1 MRLFQALLMTTA
13 LICGTAATAM
23 GHGVPMYVQ
32 ADAQNALSSTGL
44 VFYDA
49 SQSKLSPSPA
59 ASPTILRGT
68 AAFHPVYGDGIP
80 AGTILNADIS
90 GSNVHPAALMYWD
103 GTSVLPSPVTINL
116 SRTGVNV
123 NVSPTDTHVTG
134 GALGAYDG
142 SPTGH
147 SSFTV
152 ALPLSAPVGL
162 YAIGFEVIGGTGFE
176 QYTRSNAFWGV
187 LNYGIPEANV
197 PAGLAA
203 LTSAV
208 PEPSS
213 IALSAIGGVLCLGA
227 TLRRRFRKS

>member
-1 MRLFQALLMTTA
+1 MRLFYALLMTITLLCGAVSTA
-13 LICGTAATAM
+13 L

-32 ADAQNALSSTGL
+32 ANDLGALSSTGL

-49 SQSKLSPSPA
+49 AQSKLSPSPA
-59 ASPTILRGT
+59 GSPTILKGN
-68 AAFHPVYGDGIP
+68 AAFHPVFGDGIP
-80 AGTILNADIS
+80 AGTILNADAS
-90 GSNVHPAALMYWD
+90 GSAIHPAALLYWD
-103 GTSVLPSPVTINL
+103 GTSVLESPVTINL
-116 SRTGVNV
+116 TRTGVNV
-123 NVSPTDTHVTG
+123 DVTPSSTFVTG

-142 SPTGH
+142 TEAGH

-162 YAIGFEVIGGTGFE
+162 YAIGFQVTGGAGFE
-176 QYTRSNAFWGV
+176 QFTRSSTFWGV
-187 LNYGIPEANV
+187 MNYGIPEANV

-213 IALSAIGGVLCLGA
+213 IALCAIGGVICA
-227 TLRRRFRKS
+227 VSAVRRSFLRS

>member
-1 MRLFQALLMTTA
+1 MRLVLVLLMMTTT
-13 LICGTAATAM
+13 LCGAASTAI

-32 ADAQNALSSTGL
+32 ANDQGALSSTGL

-49 SQSKLSPSPA
+49 TQSKLSPSPA
-59 ASPTILRGT
+59 GSPTILRGN
-68 AAFHPVYGDGIP
+68 AAFHPVFGDGIP
-80 AGTILNADIS
+80 TGTILNADAS
-90 GSNVHPAALMYWD
+90 GSAIHPAALLYWD

-116 SRTGVNV
+116 TRTGVNF
-123 NVSPTDTHVTG
+123 NVTPSSTFVTG

-142 SPTGH
+142 TEAGH

-162 YAIGFEVIGGTGFE
+162 YALGFQVTGGTGFE
-176 QYTRSNAFWGV
+176 QFTRSNTFWGV
-187 LNYGIPEANV
+187 MNYGIPEANV

-213 IALSAIGGVLCLGA
+213 VALGAIGSALCVGA
-227 TLRRRFRKS
+227 TLRRRFQRS